1 MGATLESNIKLL
13 QIFLSNSTVPGPAVY
28 EVSLKN
34 NKIVCTCATF
44 TGSRSCK
51 HYKFVK
57 NKMADYSGEYPLE
70 LTSDAPITAYAEA
83 TKSNQDYSRVVLLYG
98 VVEAS

>member
-1 MGATLESNIKLL
+1 MGETLESDVKLL
-13 QIFLSNSTVPGPAVY
+13 QIFLSDSIVPGPAVY

-34 NKIVCTCATF
+34 NKVVCTCATF

-57 NKMADYSGEYPLE
+57 NKMEEYSGEYPLE
-70 LTSDAPITAYAEA
+70 LTADAPITAYADA
-83 TKSNQDYSRVVLLYG
+83 TKSNQDYSRIVTLYG

>member
-1 MGATLESNIKLL
+1 MGETLESDIRLL
-13 QIFLSNSTVPGPAVY
+13 QIFLSNSIVPGPAVY

-34 NKIVCTCATF
+34 NKVVCTCATF

-57 NKMADYSGEYPLE
+57 NKMAEYSGEYPLE
-70 LTSDAPITAYAEA
+70 LIPSAPVTAYAQA
-83 TKSNQDYSRVVLLYG
+83 TKSNKDYSEIVTMYG
-98 VVEAS
+98 VVEVS